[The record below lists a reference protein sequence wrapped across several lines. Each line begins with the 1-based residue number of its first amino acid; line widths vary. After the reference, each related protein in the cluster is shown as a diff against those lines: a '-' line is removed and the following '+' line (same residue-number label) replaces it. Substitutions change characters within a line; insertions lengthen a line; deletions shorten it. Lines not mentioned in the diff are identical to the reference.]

1 MSWIAV
7 AVGGSAVLGYLG
19 SQNAADAQS
28 GAANKGIGEQR
39 RQFDLNR
46 SDLAP
51 YRSAGQSA
59 LNALLIRL
67 GLSPSSGPGSSGSAP
82 TREQFT
88 TTAAGTPS
96 NLGPGAN
103 VNYMGQPRTTAG
115 GYITQKL
122 PGMMTPGGSTFDQAG
137 YDKAMQD
144 YQSAQGANSS
154 DPNFG
159 SLLKPFTGADLATEP
174 GYQFGLT
181 EGEKAINNLAA
192 TRGNYFSGGAA
203 KDLAKY
209 TQDYAGTKFNEG
221 FNRDQAT
228 KSLTNNLLSGV
239 SNQGLGATNAG
250 VQAGGVSTN
259 AISDL
264 MTQGGNAQAAG
275 YVGGANAINQGV
287 GNYINWNNQSRTL
300 DLLRNPS
307 YGKAPAS
314 GYGSMM

>member
-1 MSWIAV
+1 MSWAAAAI
-7 AVGGSAVLGYLG
+7 GGGAVLGYLG
-19 SQNAADAQS
+19 SQKAAGAQS
-28 GAANKGIGEQR
+28 AAAGGAIGEQR

-88 TTAAGTPS
+88 TTAAGTPN

-103 VNYMGQPRTTAG
+103 VNYMGQNRTTAG
-115 GYITQKL
+115 GYITQPLTGKIA
-122 PGMMTPGGSTFDQAG
+122 PQTSTFDQAG

-144 YQSAQGANSS
+144 YQTQGQASS

-300 DLLRNPS
+300 DLLRQPS
-307 YGKAPAS
+307 YNS
-314 GYGSMM
+314 SSSQTLYQS